1 MTIVFH
7 CPKCQTRLE
16 MSDAY
21 AGRKGE
27 CKACRAVFQIPR
39 LKPPITPTPLPQA
52 EPELAPVTLPSPS
65 LPPIK
70 RSRSLLLPLLLVAAA
85 LVLLCSLG
93 LGGLAAWWL
102 LAPSSSA
109 ALAAMDYL
117 PDDSEMIYSIR
128 LSEIENSAVYQNWKR
143 EAPSLKANW
152 RFTLDSQVLSRA
164 GVAQLLGARAR
175 NVRGEWGRLEVIKTQ
190 QSVSV
195 QELVAEHPGV
205 NFSSSQV
212 GGHTL
217 YEGGGECMFLPDNKT
232 VVRGTPETVRAIM
245 VRTTPSKLSPGM
257 QTALGLTD
265 LSRPVALAANLQAG
279 GIEPPAFPRL
289 NPFGFDQIA
298 NQAEALGGQAEV
310 ATDVRLQFTL
320 LCKDPEAA
328 ETVQKLIDS
337 GAALSRNNPLVSK
350 DTRDMFASL
359 TMATSGRK
367 ITGSATLKDEQLL
380 GLARENNLAIPFF
393 PMR

>member
-27 CKACRAVFQIPR
+27 CKSCRAVFQIPR
-39 LKPPITPTPLPQA
+39 IKPPITPTPTPQA
-52 EPELAPVTLPSPS
+52 EPELAPVALPSPP

-85 LVLLCSLG
+85 LMVLCSLG
-93 LGGLAAWWL
+93 IGGFAAWWL
-102 LAPSSSA
+102 LTPSSA

-117 PDDSEMIYSIR
+117 PDDSQMIYSIR

-143 EAPSLKANW
+143 EAPSLKAHW
-152 RFTLDSQVLSRA
+152 RFTLDSQVFSRA
-164 GVAQLLGARAR
+164 GVVQLLGARTRNAR
-175 NVRGEWGRLEVIKTQ
+175 GDWGRLEVIKTRQ
-190 QSVSV
+190 PVSA
-195 QELVAEHPGV
+195 QELGTEFLGV
-205 NFSSSQV
+205 KFSQHQV
-212 GGHTL
+212 GGRTL
-217 YEGGGECMFLPDNKT
+217 YEEGDQAMFLPDNKT
-232 VVRGTPETVRAIM
+232 VVRGSSATVVAIM
-245 VRTTPSKLSPGM
+245 ARTTGPKFSDGM

-265 LSRPVALAANLQAG
+265 LSRPVALAVNLQAG
-279 GIEPPAFPRL
+279 GIEQPAFPRL
-289 NPFGFDQIA
+289 NPFGFGQIA

-310 ATDVRLQFTL
+310 ATDIRLQFTL

-328 ETVQKLIDS
+328 ESVQKLIDS
-337 GAALSRNNPLVSK
+337 GAALSRNNPLASK
-350 DTRDMFASL
+350 DTRDMIASL